1 MFITPQASALP
12 GFFIKCIPKAQVPQ
26 LVITTRQARSETRL
40 RHAYA
45 LQMAHGIDSAELA
58 EVLGYSLDNYLVRLR
73 RLQLVAPSGAALKP
87 QAKTDPALERLQTEL
102 KRLLD
107 AEELLDKS
115 KAEALMA
122 LARAVKTVS
131 ELSAEAAAP
140 ARSEESSAVSVNEAR
155 QALLRIDRRIEELA
169 KRRAREIL
177 GRGLDANAGDGG
189 GGRVASRRH
198 GALLLERKRLR
209 VCT

>member
-1 MFITPQASALP
+1 MD
-12 GFFIKCIPKAQVPQ
+12 
-26 LVITTRQARSETRL
+26 ITTRQARSEARIRL
-40 RHAYA
+40 AYA
-45 LQMAHGIDSAELA
+45 LQTTHGIDPTEMA
-58 EVLGYSLDNYLVRLR
+58 EVLGYSLGNYLVRLR
-73 RLQLVAPSGAALKP
+73 RLQLVGSPSAALKP
-87 QAKTDPALERLQTEL
+87 QVKADPALERLQTEL

-107 AEELLDKS
+107 AEELPDKS

-131 ELSAEAAAP
+131 ELSAEAAIP
-140 ARSEESSAVSVNEAR
+140 ARPEESSTVSVNEAR

-189 GGRVASRRH
+189 GGGVVSP
-198 GALLLERKRLR
+198 GA
-209 VCT
+209 

>member
-1 MFITPQASALP
+1 MD
-12 GFFIKCIPKAQVPQ
+12 
-26 LVITTRQARSETRL
+26 ITTRQARSETRI

-45 LQMAHGIDSAELA
+45 LQTAHGIDTAEMA

-73 RLQLVAPSGAALKP
+73 RLQLVGPSGAALKP
-87 QAKTDPALERLQTEL
+87 QAKADPALERLQMEL

-107 AEELLDKS
+107 AEELPEKS

-131 ELSAEAAAP
+131 ELSAEAATP
-140 ARSEESSAVSVNEAR
+140 VRSEESSTVSVNEAR

-177 GRGLDANAGDGG
+177 GRGFDPNAGDCGG
-189 GGRVASRRH
+189 GGVVSP
-198 GALLLERKRLR
+198 GA
-209 VCT
+209 

>member
-1 MFITPQASALP
+1 MRDKTKDWSADL
-12 GFFIKCIPKAQVPQ
+12 IQSDRNALQAQVPQ
-26 LVITTRQARSETRL
+26 LDITTRQARSEARIRL
-40 RHAYA
+40 AYA
-45 LQMAHGIDSAELA
+45 LQVTHGIDTAEMA

-73 RLQLVAPSGAALKP
+73 RLQLVGASGAALKP
-87 QAKTDPALERLQTEL
+87 QAKADPALERLQTEL

-107 AEELLDKS
+107 AEELPDKG

-131 ELSAEAAAP
+131 ELSAEAAVP
-140 ARSEESSAVSVNEAR
+140 ARSEENSTVSVNEAR
-155 QALLRIDRRIEELA
+155 QALVRIDRRIEELA

-189 GGRVASRRH
+189 GGGVASP
-198 GALLLERKRLR
+198 GA
-209 VCT
+209 

>member
-1 MFITPQASALP
+1 MRDKTKDWSTDLIQSDRNALQ
-12 GFFIKCIPKAQVPQ
+12 AQVPQ
-26 LVITTRQARSETRL
+26 LDITTRQARSEARIRL
-40 RHAYA
+40 AYG
-45 LQMAHGIDSAELA
+45 LQTTHGIDSAEMA

-73 RLQLVAPSGAALKP
+73 RLQLVTPSGATLKP
-87 QAKTDPALERLQTEL
+87 QVKADPALERLQTEL

-107 AEELLDKS
+107 AEELPDKG

-122 LARAVKTVS
+122 LARAVKTVG
-131 ELSAEAAAP
+131 ELSAEATAP
-140 ARSEESSAVSVNEAR
+140 ARSEESSTVSVNEAR

-189 GGRVASRRH
+189 GGGVAAP
-198 GALLLERKRLR
+198 GP
-209 VCT
+209 

>member
-1 MFITPQASALP
+1 MRDKTKDWSTDLIQSDRNALQ
-12 GFFIKCIPKAQVPQ
+12 AQVPQ
-26 LVITTRQARSETRL
+26 LDITTRQARSEARIRL
-40 RHAYA
+40 AYG
-45 LQMAHGIDSAELA
+45 LQTTHGIDSAEMA

-73 RLQLVAPSGAALKP
+73 RLQLVTPSGATLKP
-87 QAKTDPALERLQTEL
+87 QVKADPALERLQTEL

-107 AEELLDKS
+107 AEELPDKG

-122 LARAVKTVS
+122 L
-131 ELSAEAAAP
+131 SAEATAP
-140 ARSEESSAVSVNEAR
+140 ARSEESSTVSVNEAR

-189 GGRVASRRH
+189 GGGVAAP
-198 GALLLERKRLR
+198 GP
-209 VCT
+209 